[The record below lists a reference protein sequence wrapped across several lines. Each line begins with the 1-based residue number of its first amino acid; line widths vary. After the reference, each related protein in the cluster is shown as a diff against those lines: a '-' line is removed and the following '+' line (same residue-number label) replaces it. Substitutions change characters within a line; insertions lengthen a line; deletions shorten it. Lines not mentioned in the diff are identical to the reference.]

1 MDSYNALIICSDP
14 AGLFAAMQ
22 FESFGIE
29 DCYHRSTPVSRWRV
43 AIRRQTEF

>member
-22 FESFGIE
+22 LESFGIE
-29 DCYHRSTPVSRWRV
+29 DCYHRSTPISPLEGCYTT
-43 AIRRQTEF
+43 AN

>member
-29 DCYHRSTPVSRWRV
+29 DCLSSIDPHIPLEGCYTT
-43 AIRRQTEF
+43 AN